1 MSPLRVLL
9 HAPTAD
15 GLARARRNARNLVTS
30 RPGAEVLIVA
40 NGAAVPAA
48 LAEPDPGSD
57 DRLRLCRNTLAAQG
71 LDNPAGLEEVEAAVV
86 FLAECQADGWAY
98 IRA

>member
-1 MSPLRVLL
+1 MSTLRVLL

-15 GLARARRNARNLVTS
+15 GLARARRNARNLIKS
-30 RPGAEVLIVA
+30 RPGAEVLIIA
-40 NGAAVPAA
+40 NGGAVAAA

-57 DRLRLCRNTLAAQG
+57 DRLRLCRNTLATQG

-86 FLAECQADGWAY
+86 TLAELQADGWAY